1 VFSEVYFK
9 KMIFRSKGRVHSE
22 AGDFI
27 RRLFALGIL
36 RVMCSDYI
44 QCASCSFLLLSVPG
58 RCVPPSYSNIGWR
71 RDVVHIEQ
79 AVAVRIKCPS

>member
-27 RRLFALGIL
+27 RRLFALGII

-44 QCASCSFLLLSVPG
+44 QCASCSFLLLSVPVDACLLRTAISDG
-58 RCVPPSYSNIGWR
+58 GEMLYILNRL
-71 RDVVHIEQ
+71 
-79 AVAVRIKCPS
+79 